1 MGWFNKKKKEDE
13 LDASMLPELPDISE
27 FNLQSQLPEVPP
39 GLSNELL
46 SLPPI
51 QPPSLPPIQLPFSQT
66 INPLSSKPVPGGK
79 IIRSKQLP
87 YQKFSPTNYPIKEE
101 FIDGL
106 GIREIGGI
114 KPMTMEMEEPQ
125 FESSIHK
132 KIEPLYIRLDKFETI
147 VNSIKEMQNKIREI
161 EELLSR
167 TKEIKIKEEKELE
180 EWEKEIQGIKSRM
193 DFIDKNVFNKLR

>member
-101 FIDGL
+101 F
-106 GIREIGGI
+106 
-114 KPMTMEMEEPQ
+114 MEMEEPQ